1 MKIFIQVKA
10 NAHEQSVEKL
20 DEINYRVSVK
30 EPPVQGKANGAV
42 ISAIAKYFK
51 VPAGA
56 VRIVAGHTSKK
67 KIVEIL

>member
-10 NAHEQSVEKL
+10 NARVAAVEKL

-42 ISAIAKYFK
+42 IAVLADYFK
-51 VPAGA
+51 VPMGA
-56 VRIVAGHTSKK
+56 VRIVAGHASKK